1 MGGHPRQAVIGDL
14 SAGPFMASIG
24 IRSLV
29 LSAKALERRGGKMV
43 LLNPDPN
50 VRSVLATASIDQL
63 IPVCD
68 SVEEALA
75 KVAS

>member
-1 MGGHPRQAVIGDL
+1 L
-14 SAGPFMASIG
+14 
-24 IRSLV
+24 
-29 LSAKALERRGGKMV
+29 
-43 LLNPDPN
+43 N

-75 KVAS
+75 KFAS